1 MDQSPMPPFTVQL
14 FGLHYATEHS
24 SSAPAH
30 RGKQKS
36 SSQFDLG
43 FILIGDHYFRPFRFR
58 FHTLVHPFRHD
69 SFLPQQATW

>member
-14 FGLHYATEHS
+14 FGLHYPPSTVPPLPRIGEN
-24 SSAPAH
+24 
-30 RGKQKS
+30 KKS